1 MTRIVTVGAP
11 SLTGEAVAQI
21 LAAQFSAEDFP
32 LVVEIENRMP
42 FPVTLTEAGGILLGH
57 VADLDNATGRGEFQ
71 NIGQMVRCLTSI
83 EQLAEHHG
91 YPVALILH
99 FATPEGEQD
108 SLDLGTAE
116 LLPAELPP
124 IDQPPAIDPPEE
136 KPTEQPPAGDTEGG
150 PTTETKPEGKAEEPA
165 AVAPRRGRPPRNA

>member
-1 MTRIVTVGAP
+1 MTRIVIVGAP

-42 FPVTLTEAGGILLGH
+42 FPVPLTEAGGILLGH
-57 VADLDNATGRGEFQ
+57 VADLDNAKGRGEFQ

-91 YPVALILH
+91 YPEALILH

-116 LLPAELPP
+116 LLP
-124 IDQPPAIDPPEE
+124 IDPPPAIDLPEE